1 MIKIKTEEKLKL
13 LKAVAK
19 VYCGITV
26 HQFNQMF
33 KGKTK
38 EQIHRHLVLVSAE
51 ERQIYGGNGYERQR

>member
-1 MIKIKTEEKLKL
+1 MNTEGKLSL

-33 KGKTK
+33 KGKTQ
-38 EQIHRHLVLVSAE
+38 EQIHRHLVLVAAE
-51 ERQIYGGNGYERQR
+51 AQQIYGGRGYEQN